1 VVLSVCESGQLSEV
15 LPNLLTDGI
24 SVGLDDLM
32 PHFFQRP
39 VSVSRHFS
47 FHANISDFFTA
58 VMWLAGWVICGWGRN
73 SQSRKVGEIFL

>member
-1 VVLSVCESGQLSEV
+1 
-15 LPNLLTDGI
+15 
-24 SVGLDDLM
+24 M

-47 FHANISDFFTA
+47 FHANISNFFTA

>member
-1 VVLSVCESGQLSEV
+1 MGHLFEV
-15 LPNLLTDGI
+15 LPKVLTDRS
-24 SVGLDDLM
+24 SVGMDDLM

-58 VMWLAGWVICGWGRN
+58 VMLLAGWVICGWGRN

>member
-1 VVLSVCESGQLSEV
+1 LSEV

-47 FHANISDFFTA
+47 FHANISDFFYRSNVA
-58 VMWLAGWVICGWGRN
+58 CRLGDMR
-73 SQSRKVGEIFL
+73 VGT